1 MSREEHPPAS
11 RAVAPSGG
19 TKRRIP
25 WAAAALFV
33 VLSAVT
39 AACGGGEAQPPT
51 VPVPVRSPTAT
62 PPPSP
67 TATAIPAVPPTPT
80 PATEPEPVV
89 TREQLAGMV
98 LPLEAIQQEF
108 PELQLD
114 LDRSGYR
121 DNAAAARSTLDP
133 EDTAA
138 NLAAQGRIDGYDLEF
153 TNPSAFFDA
162 DPMITKPHIALSVV
176 DLYESKDEALA
187 SVGRSMVELVRFEGQ
202 DLDGVMITD
211 VYQADLPGLGEGG
224 VIGRMN
230 QLLVEYEVESTGAFV
245 MWVRGPVV
253 ARVLLVTVGL
263 GDLGPVAQELARRM
277 DRRIDGVLAG
287 EISATPVV
295 PDAAQ
300 GSAGR
305 AADRAALA
313 EGYDLPA
320 MLLRPEDLSDE
331 AAIGGEGFVPV
342 GGGLPVYQR
351 QVGIRGPLKTGTS
364 AASDVTQTVSLFP
377 TVQEAQGPIRILQSV
392 PPDSFKEL
400 VGASFFPAL
409 GEQAGSAAM
418 ESMTVRRL
426 EPPDL
431 GDAAVVFEVS
441 IEALVPQI
449 DFVMLFFS
457 IERVSVQLIVAGPHE
472 GIDPGDVV
480 EMGRI
485 IAQRVLQ
492 HSPASG

>member
-1 MSREEHPPAS
+1 MRREEQLPAARTS
-11 RAVAPSGG
+11 ALPGG
-19 TKRRIP
+19 PRRRVL
-25 WAAAALFV
+25 WAAAALFLL
-33 VLSAVT
+33 LSSPV
-39 AACGGGEAQPPT
+39 AACGGGEPPVPT

-62 PPPSP
+62 PLPSP
-67 TATAIPAVPPTPT
+67 TATPVPAVPPTAT
-80 PATEPEPVV
+80 PAVEPEPVV
-89 TREQLAGMV
+89 TREDLAGMV
-98 LPLEAIQQEF
+98 LTLEAVQENF

-114 LDRSGYR
+114 LERSGYR

-138 NLAAQGRIDGYDLEF
+138 NLASQGRIDGYDHEF
-153 TNPSAFFDA
+153 TNPRAFFET
-162 DPMITKPHIALSVV
+162 DPMVTKPHIVLSVV
-176 DLYESKDEALA
+176 DLYESNEEAIA

-202 DLDGVMITD
+202 DIDGVMITD
-211 VYQADLPGLGEGG
+211 VYHADLPDIGESG

-230 QLLVEYEVESTGAFV
+230 QLLVQYEVESTGAFV

-263 GDLGPVAQELARRM
+263 GDLGPVAEALARRM

-295 PDAAQ
+295 SDPAL

-305 AADRAALA
+305 AADRAALV

-320 MLLRPEDLSDE
+320 MLLRPEDLADD

-351 QVGIRGPLKTGTS
+351 QISLRGPLKE
-364 AASDVTQTVSLFP
+364 AASTVSDVSQTVSLFP
-377 TVQEAQGPIRILQSV
+377 TVEEAQGPIRVLQTISH
-392 PPDSFKEL
+392 DAFKEL
-400 VGASFFPAL
+400 VGATFLPSF
-409 GEQAGSAAM
+409 GEQGGDA
-418 ESMTVRRL
+418 MTVHRPEL
-426 EPPDL
+426 PDL
-431 GDAAVVFEVS
+431 GDTAVVFEVS
-441 IEALVPQI
+441 LDALVPRV

-457 IERVSVQLIVAGPHE
+457 IGRVSAQLIVAGPYE
-472 GIDPGDVV
+472 GIAPDDVI

-492 HSPASG
+492 HSPTSG